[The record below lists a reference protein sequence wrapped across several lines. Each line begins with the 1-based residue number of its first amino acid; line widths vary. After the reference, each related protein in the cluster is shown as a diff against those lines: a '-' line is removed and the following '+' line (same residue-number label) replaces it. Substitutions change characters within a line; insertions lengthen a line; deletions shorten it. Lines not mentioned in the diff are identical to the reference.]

1 MIFILEILLFLI
13 CLIILNSFLFYP
25 IIVYFKG
32 QNKTQKVRTKNY
44 QPTISILISAYNEEK
59 VIAERI
65 KNIASQNYDFSKI
78 EVFVGSDM
86 SSDRTNNILTEL
98 QKEYPWLE
106 VYFANQ
112 RNGKAGIINELIK
125 KVNNEILV
133 LTDANTEFQIDALNN
148 LVQDFIDERVGGV
161 CGKLILVDNE
171 QTRREGVEEAKYWKY
186 ENFIK
191 NSEGECGIS
200 LAANG
205 GIFAIRKNLY
215 KNIPIDKA
223 VTDDLFISLSV
234 ISQGFEFTYSSDAV
248 AYEDTG
254 KNLAVEYKRKVRFS
268 ATNFQTLANFKHLL
282 FNKNIFLS
290 YAFFSHKVTRW
301 FLPML
306 LISAFVLSI
315 LLYNEN
321 IFVFLFFSIQIL
333 FYIFAALG
341 FLLSLFKIQN
351 HFFSLPYFFV
361 FSNLAIA
368 VGFIRFMKKEHSVI
382 WISTER

>member
-13 CLIILNSFLFYP
+13 CLIILNSFVFYP
-25 IIVYFKG
+25 IIIYLKG
-32 QNKTQKVRTKNY
+32 QNKVKKVRTKNY

-65 KNIASQNYDFSKI
+65 KNIASQSYDFSKI

-86 SSDRTNNILTEL
+86 SSDGTNNILTEL
-98 QKEYPWLE
+98 QKDYPWLE

-112 RNGKAGIINELIK
+112 RSGKAGILNELIK

-133 LTDANTEFQIDALNN
+133 FTDANTEFQKDSLYN
-148 LVQDFIDERVGGV
+148 LVQDFADEKVGGV
-161 CGKLILVDNE
+161 CGKLIFEDEDKN
-171 QTRREGVEEAKYWKY
+171 RGDGVEEINYWKY
-186 ENFIK
+186 ETIIK
-191 NSEGECGIS
+191 NSEGKCGIS

-205 GIFAIRKNLY
+205 GIFAIRKELY
-215 KNIPIDKA
+215 ENVPTDKA

-234 ISQGFEFTYSSDAV
+234 VSKGWKFTYRNDAL
-248 AYEDTG
+248 AYENTG
-254 KNLAVEYKRKVRFS
+254 ISLEAEYMRKVRFS
-268 ATNFQTLANFKHLL
+268 ATNFQTLVDFKHLL
-282 FNKNIFLS
+282 FDKNIFLS

-301 FLPML
+301 FLPIL

-315 LLYNEN
+315 LLYNES
-321 IFVFLFFSIQIL
+321 IFVFVFFSIQIL
-333 FYIFAALG
+333 FYFFAALG
-341 FLLSLFKIQN
+341 FLLSSLKIQN

-361 FSNLAIA
+361 FSNLAVA

-382 WISTER
+382 WTSTER